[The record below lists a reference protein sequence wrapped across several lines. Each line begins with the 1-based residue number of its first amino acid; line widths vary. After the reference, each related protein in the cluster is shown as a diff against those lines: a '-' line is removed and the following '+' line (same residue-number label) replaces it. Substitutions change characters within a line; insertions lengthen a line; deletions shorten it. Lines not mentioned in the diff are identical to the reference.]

1 MTSDPR
7 KGSTHGETESFLEI
21 LLSSNIRPHHELS
34 VGDART
40 QFDRLVLQELERV
53 NIDFEGIT
61 KELTVPSVD
70 TKDGIPI
77 IVYIPTKLPVSPPIL
92 VYFHGGGFT
101 MGSCVHVEDTCKILA
116 TGAECCVVNVDYR
129 LAPENKFPACYN
141 DAKAVMR
148 WVMMNKSLVG
158 GIHRSIVGVAG
169 DSSGANIAATVC
181 HEVPGIS
188 FQILAYPLVDLT
200 CSTESFKTYADGPFL
215 TKEATEKF
223 IEQFL
228 NNENECYNPRASP
241 LFQKSF
247 DGIPPALFI
256 VAEFDPVRDDCH
268 EYGKRIRENGI
279 KSKSLLVRGTIHGF
293 FTLPG
298 HFQKSCQQAYEEVI
312 YFIKAQL

>member
-1 MTSDPR
+1 MTTDPR
-7 KGSTHGETESFLEI
+7 KGSNHGETDSFLEI
-21 LLSSNIRPHHELS
+21 LQSCNVKPHHELS
-34 VGDART
+34 LADSRS
-40 QFDRLVLQELERV
+40 QLDRLVLQEVERV
-53 NIDFEGIT
+53 NIEYEGIT
-61 KELTVPSVD
+61 KELTVPSVH

-77 IVYIPTKLPVSPPIL
+77 TVYIPTKLPVNPPIL
-92 VYFHGGGFT
+92 VYFHGGGFV
-101 MGSCVHVEDTCKILA
+101 MGSCAHVEDTCKILS

-129 LAPENKFPACYN
+129 LAPEHKFPACYN

-158 GIHRSIVGVAG
+158 GIHRSIVGVGG
-169 DSSGANIAATVC
+169 DSAGGNIAATVC

-200 CSTESFKTYADGPFL
+200 LSTESFKTYAEGPYL
-215 TKEATEKF
+215 TKVDTEKF

-228 NNENECYNPRASP
+228 NDENECFNPRASP
-241 LFQKSF
+241 VFKKSF

-279 KSKSLLVRGTIHGF
+279 KSKSLLVRGSIHGF

-298 HFQKSCQQAYEEVI
+298 HFQKACQQAYEEVI
-312 YFIKAQL
+312 YFIKSQL